1 MKVENEFRI
10 EGETWSLEDG
20 RCIVTPDGRF
30 NLTYG
35 TEKGSG
41 LAMFPNFCKLDRIAQ
56 QVAALPELLAA
67 LQAVEKRLTGC
78 ANAFYG
84 AGTSKALRAAFAD
97 WKADIA
103 PARAAIAKALGH
115 E

>member
-41 LAMFPNFCKLDRIAQ
+41 RAMFPDFCKLDRIAQ

-67 LQAVEKRLTGC
+67 CESLMRAEGMQRGDRDGCTMGEISQAID
-78 ANAFYG
+78 A
-84 AGTSKALRAAFAD
+84 
-97 WKADIA
+97 
-103 PARAAIAKALGH
+103 ARAAIAKALGH

>member
-1 MKVENEFRI
+1 MKVENEFCI

-41 LAMFPNFCKLDRIAQ
+41 RAMFPNFCKLDRIAQ

-67 LQAVEKRLTGC
+67 LQAASRALTELDPL
-78 ANAFYG
+78 ADHHDAKIIDE
-84 AGTSKALRAAFAD
+84 ALSKAL
-97 WKADIA
+97 
-103 PARAAIAKALGH
+103 GNV
-115 E
+115 